1 MRHMKFLFILA
12 VVILLLAYADSA
24 LAGDS
29 PEYRVKTEYG
39 EMYQVE
45 VTAYCLNGLTAME
58 TQTRPGICAAKRE
71 WIGKTAVLY
80 KLVNGRPELFG
91 IYEIQD
97 TGGDQR
103 IKDGKVIDI
112 WLPTYDEC
120 KQFGRQ
126 NMLVQII
133 DAKG

>member
-1 MRHMKFLFILA
+1 MRKRI
-12 VVILLLAYADSA
+12 VTILLTIALLFGIPASAYADT
-24 LAGDS
+24 DS
-29 PEYRVKTEYG
+29 LNPYG
-39 EMYQVE
+39 RMIDVE

-71 WIGKTAVLY
+71 WLGKTAILY
-80 KLVNGRPELFG
+80 TVTDGIPELYG

-97 TGGDQR
+97 TGDDYR
-103 IKDGKVIDI
+103 IKAGKVIDI

-126 NMLVQII
+126 KMKVQII
-133 DAKG
+133 DAEG